1 VALNNGKK
9 LAAEDRR
16 SQVIHLKMA
25 GATEQAIADQV
36 GVSPTQVHNDIHR
49 RLAEVRR
56 DDKEAVQQEYNLQ
69 KSRYERLLLRWWTQ
83 ATGRDDTQAARATGI
98 VLDIL
103 RRLDTIGG
111 LVPDKPLI
119 QLNQQNQQIIQHES
133 IRIDIGDV
141 TEALRVLADAGA
153 IRVDPNGHG
162 TNGSVDALYSAPAD
176 P

>member
-1 VALNNGKK
+1 MGRTIDSYDTLGRLRVLCANSGHP
-9 LAAEDRR
+9 
-16 SQVIHLKMA
+16 VT
-25 GATEQAIADQV
+25 G
-36 GVSPTQVHNDIHR
+36 DI
-49 RLAEVRR
+49 V
-56 DDKEAVQQEYNLQ
+56 VQTSNITQ
-69 KSRYERLLLRWWTQ
+69 KSRYERLLLRWWSQ
-83 ATGRDDTQAARATGI
+83 ATGPDDTQAARATGI